1 MSFINSGGGCSTWLH
16 LLVQYPKTAA
26 CVAILGLP
34 TGIVLTSEQLAECDA
49 KVAACKAPP
58 VVPITPPPVEAVA
71 TPVAPPPVVVAVPT
85 PALVVDPCADA
96 PSITKADLF
105 VSSGKPF
112 LWKNPGL
119 DPVRGKAPQPYLA
132 KLQFTPAEMD
142 IFLKKIAKKEAVTTT
157 LKKGDK
163 LGLMNSGSGKMRNN
177 AVVDYTPTAKNN
189 GVRVYTTKQVVRL
202 DGECVTRELILL
214 EPFVCSNWS
223 RLSDVITP
231 KK

>member
-1 MSFINSGGGCSTWLH
+1 MSFINSGGGCSTWFH

-34 TGIVLTSEQLAECDA
+34 TGIVLTNEQLAECDA

-58 VVPITPPPVEAVA
+58 VVPVS
-71 TPVAPPPVVVAVPT
+71 PPPVVVAVPT
-85 PALVVDPCADA
+85 PAVVVDPCADA

-132 KLQFTPAEMD
+132 KLQFMPAEQK
-142 IFLKKIAKKEAVTTT
+142 IFLEKIAKKDAVSTTI
-157 LKKGDK
+157 KKGDS
-163 LGLMNSGSGKMRNN
+163 LGLMNSGSGKMRSNT
-177 AVVDYTPTAKNN
+177 VVDFTPTAKNN
-189 GVRVYTTKQVVRL
+189 GIRVYRHKQVVRL